1 MKKIALLSAVALG
14 LAFTACDDTEII
26 DIPQNP
32 APVEFKV
39 DDLKLTATEQLSSVL
54 DLEAL
59 NNSYANI
66 KVADISLVNFPSDY
80 ELNVVMQMSADDTF
94 SKICEVPA
102 SVVDNQIVVNPD
114 DLQGVY
120 VANISKG
127 PKQRTV
133 YARFA
138 AYAVKDQAQVRLGNP
153 DYYWGPFSLIVK
165 PYPSALVIEQ
175 NYYLLG
181 SINGWSVAEAVKL
194 NHSDKDVYDDP
205 VFSIVVNIT
214 AQQAADGW
222 WWKIVPESTYVTGNW
237 VDGDNTAFGVAE
249 NGSEELSGM
258 LVGRTAAQDCGAGC
272 LKVSGPYRLTINLE
286 EGTYKFQFAVENLYT
301 PGASNGWTQTSSQ
314 MLYTENY
321 ADYFGYAY
329 LDGVFKFTSQPNW
342 DGINYGKGGADGT
355 LSTDGGAGNLSV
367 GTGLFWLHANLAELT
382 YSATEVTTIGVI
394 GDATPKGWD
403 ASTALTPS
411 ENGLVWS
418 GDIAFA
424 GGGEFKFRANDNWDI
439 NLGGSVNDLKQGG
452 SNLATPGAGT
462 YNVVLDLRTLPYKV
476 TLTAK

>member
-165 PYPSALVIEQ
+165 PYPSSLVIEQ

-181 SINGWSVAEAVKL
+181 TVNGWSVAQAIKL

-205 VFSIVVNIT
+205 VFSIKVDIS
-214 AQQAADGW
+214 AADAASGW
-222 WWKIVPESTYVTGNW
+222 WWKIVPESTYATGNW
-237 VDGDNTAFGVAE
+237 VDAKNASFGVAE

-258 LVGRTAAQDCGAGC
+258 LVGRTATEDCGAGC
-272 LKVSGPYRLTINLE
+272 LKVQGPYLLTINLE
-286 EGTYKFQFAVENLYT
+286 EGTYKFEMAIDNLYT
-301 PGASNGWTQTSSQ
+301 PGDSNNWSHAASQ
-314 MLYTENY
+314 MLFTKDYANY
-321 ADYFGYAY
+321 YGYAN
-329 LDGVFKFTSQPNW
+329 LNSIFKFTSAPNW
-342 DGINYGKGGADGT
+342 DGINYGNAGEGV
-355 LSTDGGAGNLSV
+355 LSTDGGAGNLTV
-367 GTGLFWLHANLAELT
+367 AEPGLYWLHVNLAALT
-382 YSATEVTTIGVI
+382 YEATLVKTIGLI
-394 GDATPKGWD
+394 GDATPNGWG

-411 ENGLVWS
+411 ADNLVWT
-418 GDIAFA
+418 GEVTFGA
-424 GGGEFKFRANDNWDI
+424 GEFKFRANNEWAI
-439 NLGGSVNDLKQGG
+439 NLGGSMDDLQQDGG
-452 SNLATPGAGT
+452 NLASPGAGT
-462 YNVVLDLRTLPYKV
+462 YKVTLDLSTLPYVCILEK
-476 TLTAK
+476 K